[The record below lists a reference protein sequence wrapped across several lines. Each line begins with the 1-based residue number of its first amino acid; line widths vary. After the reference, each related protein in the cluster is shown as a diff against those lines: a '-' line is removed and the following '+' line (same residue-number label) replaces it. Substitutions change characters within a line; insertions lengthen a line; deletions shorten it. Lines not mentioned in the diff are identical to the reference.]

1 MRFEWD
7 AIKATANFRKH
18 RVSFEEASTVFND
31 MSAKETFDHLHS
43 NDEDRF
49 HLLGISEYDRLLVV
63 SYCYRSD
70 FVVRVI
76 SARKAQPREQVRYL
90 ER

>member
-31 MSAKETFDHLHS
+31 MSAKETF
-43 NDEDRF
+43 
-49 HLLGISEYDRLLVV
+49 
-63 SYCYRSD
+63 
-70 FVVRVI
+70 
-76 SARKAQPREQVRYL
+76 
-90 ER
+90 